1 MPLGY
6 AIVGPIAAS
15 IGTDPTLVAAA
26 LIETACTV
34 IILSIPSVWAIRA
47 PAPAGSV
54 DFAAPSTERSTS

>member
-54 DFAAPSTERSTS
+54 DFGPFAARSTP